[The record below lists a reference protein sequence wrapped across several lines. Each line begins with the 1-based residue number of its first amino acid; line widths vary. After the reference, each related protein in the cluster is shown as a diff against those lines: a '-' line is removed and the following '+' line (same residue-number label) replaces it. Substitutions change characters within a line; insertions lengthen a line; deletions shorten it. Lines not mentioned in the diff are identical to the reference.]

1 MIGILVAGHGSSARH
16 LIGAVEMIA
25 GLQENLQ
32 PIDLLP
38 DQGLEDVTQTLHQAC
53 QNLLQ
58 QTSGVLALVDLQGGT
73 PANAVCML
81 VTTYPIS
88 IVSGVNLPM
97 LLEVLHCRQEKTL
110 EELADI
116 AVRSG
121 KEAIKDI
128 SILFKA
134 RLEKLNG
141 S

>member
-1 MIGILVAGHGSSARH
+1 MIGIIVAGHGESAQH
-16 LIGAVEMIA
+16 LVEAAEMIA
-25 GLQENLQ
+25 GMCENLVS
-32 PIDLLP
+32 IGLLP

-53 QNLLQ
+53 QKLLE
-58 QTSGVLALVDLQGGT
+58 TTEGVLALVDLQGGT
-73 PANAVCML
+73 PANAACML
-81 VTTYPIS
+81 VTTYPLA

-134 RLEKLNG
+134 RLEKQNG